1 MNECWNWNML
11 RSEIVFIV
19 LLAVVIVQP
28 VVLAHN
34 NPPYTTY
41 SSFSDLMAGEDGPY
55 PKLVRVSEPGTRES
69 PNYTGFFFYQCQQF
83 DPTDRYMLGM
93 RVHCQNRDVRPTD
106 RAEIGL
112 IDLQDGYKWIRIGDT
127 TAWNWQQGSRLQWRP
142 GSNEVLWN
150 DRSDDGRRYVC
161 RAYDFK
167 TGARRTLPR
176 PVYIPSPDGDV
187 ALTHDFERMKHGGTP
202 YVGIE
207 DEYADQYAPK
217 KTGIWRMDLNT
228 GEAALIMSLD
238 QMGGIAYPGG
248 APSSGCLYF
257 FREGW
262 NPSGSRFVAFVKDPD
277 NKFDKAFS
285 LTANGMDVRYLYDR
299 PSHHEW
305 RDDDS
310 VLDGRGYYLYPDDGT
325 GKAES
330 RLFESPHNG
339 HVSYISRPGGD
350 WIISDTYAIEGHQY
364 LFLYHIPTRQ
374 FVPRGTEHITLRDL
388 VLECTRGSGVEIIGG
403 RHNLVAGCTLRN
415 IGTVGAAI
423 GGVVEDIERRL
434 YNDTMFTPNAGTDN
448 GVVSCDI
455 YNTGECGI
463 ILAGGDRRT
472 LEPGRNYAVN
482 NRIYNFGRWVRT
494 YRPAVFLCGVG
505 NRVAHNLMHDAPHT
519 AVFFLGNDHILE
531 FDEVYRVCAETGDAG
546 AFYIGGDWSHRGSVV
561 RYNYFHDLGA
571 SLEGAAA
578 SVVLWVFTSTTRR
591 AG

>member
-11 RSEIVFIV
+11 RSEIVFVV
-19 LLAVVIVQP
+19 LLAVVIAQP
-28 VVLAHN
+28 VVSAYN

-55 PKLVRVSEPGTRES
+55 PKLVRVSVPGTRES

-83 DPTDRYMLGM
+83 DPADRYMLGM

-112 IDLQDGYKWIRIGDT
+112 IDLQDGYKWMRIGDT
-127 TAWNWQQGSRLQWRP
+127 TAWNWQQGARLQWRP

-161 RAYDFK
+161 RVYDFK

-228 GEAALIMSLD
+228 GEAALIISLD
-238 QMGGIAYPGG
+238 QMARIAYPGG
-248 APSSGCLYF
+248 VPSSGCLYF

-262 NPSGSRFVAFVKDPD
+262 NPSGSRFIAFVKDPD

-285 LTANGMDVRYLYDR
+285 LTANGTDVRYLYDR

-305 RDDDS
+305 QDDDS

-325 GKAES
+325 GKAET

-339 HVSYISRPGGD
+339 HVSYIPRPGGD
-350 WIISDTYAIEGHQY
+350 WIISDTYAIEGYQY

-374 FVPRGTEHITLRDL
+374 FVPLAKLKSTAPNNSYRVDL
-388 VLECTRGSGVEIIGG
+388 HPRLSRSGRTVSIDATHEDLG
-403 RHNLVAGCTLRN
+403 RQMYLIN
-415 IGTVGAAI
+415 IGYILDHPPGGMPKEQLSSSKMDIVLLAAK
-423 GGVVEDIERRL
+423 VTKAAL
-434 YNDTMFTPNAGTDN
+434 
-448 GVVSCDI
+448 
-455 YNTGECGI
+455 
-463 ILAGGDRRT
+463 L
-472 LEPGRNYAVN
+472 PGR
-482 NRIYNFGRWVRT
+482 
-494 YRPAVFLCGVG
+494 
-505 NRVAHNLMHDAPHT
+505 
-519 AVFFLGNDHILE
+519 
-531 FDEVYRVCAETGDAG
+531 AEG
-546 AFYIGGDWSHRGSVV
+546 
-561 RYNYFHDLGA
+561 
-571 SLEGAAA
+571 
-578 SVVLWVFTSTTRR
+578 
-591 AG
+591 